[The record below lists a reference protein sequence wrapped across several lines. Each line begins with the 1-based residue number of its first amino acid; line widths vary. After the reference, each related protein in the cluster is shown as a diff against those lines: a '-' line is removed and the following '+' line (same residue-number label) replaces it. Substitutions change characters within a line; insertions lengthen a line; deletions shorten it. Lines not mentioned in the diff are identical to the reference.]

1 MDCPHC
7 HQPTYCEPDG
17 TKCVLCGFDLQPVQ
31 RRVTQF
37 YLISFAIFVS
47 TVLYAGLVYYFE
59 QQGKLPKPQAVPDFV
74 LYLLLVLGIG
84 QVLLSGT
91 LFRNRLKSVTTVAG
105 LQRVYIV
112 FLGCAEALALY
123 GMLAYFLTHSL
134 PWFTGFLALS
144 WIAFLWAGSNLP
156 LVIQRLGELAVLEAK
171 NASSPADE
179 ADVSSENPT

>member
-1 MDCPHC
+1 MGCPHC

-37 YLISFAIFVS
+37 YLISFAIFAS

-74 LYLLLVLGIG
+74 LYLLLALGIG
-84 QVLLSGT
+84 QVSLSGA
-91 LFRNRLKSVTTVAG
+91 LFRNRLKTVTTMAT
-105 LQRVYIV
+105 LHRLYIV

-123 GMLAYFLTHSL
+123 GMLVYFLSHSL

-156 LVIQRLGELAVLEAK
+156 LVVQRLGESAVLESKDAPTPGADAD
-171 NASSPADE
+171 ASTRL
-179 ADVSSENPT
+179 N